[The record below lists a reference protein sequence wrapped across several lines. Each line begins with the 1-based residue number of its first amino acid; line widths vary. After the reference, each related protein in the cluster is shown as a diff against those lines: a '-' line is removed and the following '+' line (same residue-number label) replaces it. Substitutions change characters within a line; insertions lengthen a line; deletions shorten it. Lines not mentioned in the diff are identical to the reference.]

1 MADDDRVQ
9 FRPEVGSAWAVQVV
23 LRKGGGGSLV
33 EVSEQVELRVYERRA
48 HGKHVGVVKWGV
60 DREAPKS
67 DIARRV
73 PSMPFSLGNC
83 IIS

>member
-1 MADDDRVQ
+1 M
-9 FRPEVGSAWAVQVV
+9 
-23 LRKGGGGSLV
+23 
-33 EVSEQVELRVYERRA
+33 EVSEQVELRVNERRA

>member
-1 MADDDRVQ
+1 M
-9 FRPEVGSAWAVQVV
+9 
-23 LRKGGGGSLV
+23 
-33 EVSEQVELRVYERRA
+33 EVSEQVELRVYERGA

-73 PSMPFSLGNC
+73 HSMTFSLGNC
-83 IIS
+83 IIC